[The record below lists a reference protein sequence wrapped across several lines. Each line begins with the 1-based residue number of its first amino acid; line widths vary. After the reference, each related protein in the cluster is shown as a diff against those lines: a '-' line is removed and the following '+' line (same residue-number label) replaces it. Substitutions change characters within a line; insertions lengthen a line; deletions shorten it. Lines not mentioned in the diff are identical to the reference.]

1 MDIYEKFF
9 IEKRKEYYEESGIS
23 PNSCIMQQCFAN
35 ELAKETGYRIKSGE
49 FYKGI
54 EIIITY
60 NTRCSNTLQFFRQI
74 Y

>member
-9 IEKRKEYYEESGIS
+9 TEKRKEFYEQTDIS
-23 PNSCIMQQCFAN
+23 ANSCIMQQCFAN
-35 ELAKETGYRIKSGE
+35 ELAKETGYRIKTGE

>member
-1 MDIYEKFF
+1 MNIYEKFF
-9 IEKRKEYYEESGIS
+9 TEKRKEFYEQTGIS
-23 PNSCIMQQCFAN
+23 SNSCIMQQCFAN

-60 NTRCSNTLQFFRQI
+60 NTRCSNTLQFFR
-74 Y
+74 

>member
-9 IEKRKEYYEESGIS
+9 TEKRKELS
-23 PNSCIMQQCFAN
+23 
-35 ELAKETGYRIKSGE
+35 KETGYRIKTGE

-60 NTRCSNTLQFFRQI
+60 NTRCSSTLQFFRQI

>member
-1 MDIYEKFF
+1 MKNFYR
-9 IEKRKEYYEESGIS
+9 KRKEFYEQTGIS
-23 PNSCIMQQCFAN
+23 ANSCIMQQCFAN

>member
-1 MDIYEKFF
+1 MNIYEKFF
-9 IEKRKEYYEESGIS
+9 TEKRKEYYEETGIS
-23 PNSCIMQQCFAN
+23 PNSCVMQECFAK

>member
-9 IEKRKEYYEESGIS
+9 TEKRKEFYEQTGIS
-23 PNSCIMQQCFAN
+23 ANSCIMQQCFAN
-35 ELAKETGYRIKSGE
+35 ELSKETGYRIKTGE

>member
-1 MDIYEKFF
+1 MNIYEKFF
-9 IEKRKEYYEESGIS
+9 TEKRIEFYEESGIS

-35 ELAKETGYRIKSGE
+35 ELSKETGYRIKTGE

-54 EIIITY
+54 EIIIIY

>member
-1 MDIYEKFF
+1 MNIYEKFF
-9 IEKRKEYYEESGIS
+9 TEKRKEYYEESGIS

-35 ELAKETGYRIKSGE
+35 ELSKEAGYRIKSGE

>member
-1 MDIYEKFF
+1 MKNFYR
-9 IEKRKEYYEESGIS
+9 KRKEFYKQTGIS
-23 PNSCIMQQCFAN
+23 PNSCVMQQCFAN
-35 ELAKETGYRIKSGE
+35 ELSKETGYRIKTGE

-54 EIIITY
+54 EIIVTY

>member
-9 IEKRKEYYEESGIS
+9 TEKRKEYYEMTDIS
-23 PNSCIMQQCFAN
+23 PNCCVMQECFAK
-35 ELAKETGYRIKSGE
+35 ELSKETGYRIKSGE

-54 EIIITY
+54 EIIIAY
-60 NTRCSNTLQFFRQI
+60 NTRYSSTIQFFRQI

>member
-1 MDIYEKFF
+1 MKILYR
-9 IEKRKEYYEESGIS
+9 KRKEYYEETGIS

>member
-1 MDIYEKFF
+1 MNIYEKFF
-9 IEKRKEYYEESGIS
+9 TEKRIEFYEETGIS
-23 PNSCIMQQCFAN
+23 PNCCIMQQCFAN
-35 ELAKETGYRIKSGE
+35 ELAKETGCRIKSGE